1 MKRTFQALFAAT
13 LAIAAI
19 VAPAGAAETTRTQV
33 QVHYADLNLE
43 TRAGAQILLRRLDH
57 AARQACG
64 VERGARGFAPRRQS
78 ECAARALSKAVT
90 TVGSPMLAQAYAERE
105 TTTTVFAS
113 R

>member
-1 MKRTFQALFAAT
+1 MKRTFQALCAVT

-19 VAPAGAAETTRTQV
+19 AAPAGAAETTRTQV
-33 QVHYADLNLE
+33 EVRYADLNLE
-43 TRAGAQILLRRLDH
+43 TQAGAQVLLRRLDH

-64 VERGARGFAPRRQS
+64 VERGGRGFAHHRQS

-90 TVGSPMLAQAYAERE
+90 AVGSPMLAQAYAERE
-105 TTTTVFAS
+105 IAPTIFAS